1 MAPSA
6 QASSSRCS
14 VTYCRSWSRVR
25 VTESPSVA
33 GEDSSMPDGMGL
45 PPLPTSTRRWPG
57 VPASSSWKVCS
68 MPASPAPSRPT
79 KPMTCPPTVP
89 AG

>member
-1 MAPSA
+1 
-6 QASSSRCS
+6 
-14 VTYCRSWSRVR
+14 
-25 VTESPSVA
+25 VTEFPSVA
-33 GEDSSMPDGMGL
+33 GVDSSMPEGIGL

-57 VPASSSWKVCS
+57 VPASSSSKVCS

-79 KPMTCPPTVP
+79 KPTTWPPTVP